1 MIMNNIIKYGFI
13 AGVAIGA
20 LAAVILLTRG
30 CSKEISMDPEDVV
43 EAFTKAVAAGRFEEA
58 DGLCDRNSMSGYIDT
73 YRTAMEKRSGSD
85 SAAVA
90 IAAGILSDIS
100 VEVTDVVKAKGSRTV
115 FYTIRDI
122 YGHSKEKVATLKDEE
137 GEWKVTEIRDRN

>member
-30 CSKEISMDPEDVV
+30 CSKNTSMDPEDVV

-58 DGLCDRNSMSGYIDT
+58 DGLCDRNSISGYIDT
-73 YRTAMEKRSGSD
+73 YRNAMEKRSGSD

-100 VEVTDVVKAKGSRTV
+100 VEVTDVVKAKRSRTV